1 MFYYFV
7 LFFFG
12 WFSFASKGPVD
23 VYLWKGENS
32 LKGQIIVIPQYLI
45 IASYARAIPSALFQK
60 VDNFLIPPFLD
71 GRECSANRDLYFSRK
86 VKGVLPPSASLQTV
100 EAFHV
105 LRDPTFTQKLM
116 YKLLNFKGI
125 GIKGGP
131 ITYYLVTDSSN
142 EKFILTETI
151 AYEPN
156 FYRYNSEPAK
166 RAAHIL
172 SRFTGRDQEIKRV
185 LLTFELTEEHNEKC
199 GWGWPKGKEPKKVKP
214 EEEIKIVK
222 KRTIKFLEKH
232 NSLYTFENI
241 QSQTNQ
247 IELGVNKKSLAFLI
261 LNSSPLRIKNIS
273 LAK

>member
-1 MFYYFV
+1 MFVYFF

-12 WFSFASKGPVD
+12 WFSFGSEKFVD
-23 VYLWKGENS
+23 VYLWKSENS
-32 LKGQIIVIPQYLI
+32 LKGQNITIPQYLI

-71 GRECSANRDLYFSRK
+71 GRECSVNSDLYFLRK
-86 VKGVLPPSASLQTV
+86 VKGVLPPSTSLQAV
-100 EAFHV
+100 EALHA
-105 LRDPTFTQKLM
+105 LRNPTFMQKLM
-116 YKLLNFKGI
+116 YKFLHFKGI

-131 ITYYLVTDSSN
+131 ITYYLVTDSTN
-142 EKFILTETI
+142 EEFILTETI

-156 FYRYNSEPAK
+156 FYRYNSQPAR
-166 RAAHIL
+166 RAALIL
-172 SRFTGRDQEIKRV
+172 SHFTEKDQEIKRV

-199 GWGWPKGKEPKKVKP
+199 GWGWPKGKEPKKIKP

-222 KRTIKFLEKH
+222 ERAIQFLEKH
-232 NSLYTFENI
+232 SSLYTFEHI